1 MYVKIVL
8 ALVGKFFYLWSYFFF
23 FLLVA
28 SKYMPL
34 TDSDPYQTG
43 GLVGTTHSLWFMEC
57 ASCVGCHIGHDS
69 HRPLSSLH
77 ESSSPGKQ
85 SHWVWHGRGASLG
98 FPWGRLVP
106 APGSTV
112 GSLPNSSD
120 LMSVTWKV
128 GVLTPQKLVM
138 PTNRALVGVLHN
150 RGRSWGNEGLEEG
163 AGGWECHL
171 PEVLVDTAGRVE
183 ESGSQVCAVVEGGR
197 GTSRWGPWKVLRPC
211 NGCCHGFSAD
221 V

>member
-1 MYVKIVL
+1 MYIKIVL
-8 ALVGKFFYLWSYFFF
+8 ALVGKFFYLWPYFFFFFFF

-34 TDSDPYQTG
+34 ADSDPNQTE
-43 GLVGTTHSLWFMEC
+43 GLVGSTHSLWFMEC
-57 ASCVGCHIGHDS
+57 SSCVGCLIGHDS
-69 HRPLSSLH
+69 HRPLSPLH
-77 ESSSPGKQ
+77 KSSSPGKQ

-98 FPWGRLVP
+98 FPWGWLVP
-106 APGSTV
+106 APGSIV

-138 PTNRALVGVLHN
+138 STNRALAGVLHN

-163 AGGWECHL
+163 AGGWEVSL
-171 PEVLVDTAGRVE
+171 TGSNGAQGR
-183 ESGSQVCAVVEGGR
+183 SCWRIRKPSVCSCGR
-197 GTSRWGPWKVLRPC
+197 WKGKLSVGTME
-211 NGCCHGFSAD
+211 D
-221 V
+221 VASM